1 MFKDILFGAAAQIIP
16 KTISQLVNVYLVF
29 GPNGITE
36 AEKRAKY
43 SWWYGKP
50 IDTLPPIDDWILDL
64 GLPALLFLGS
74 QLAPLKYKTTLKDMS
89 IGAGLTG
96 GATFLHGVL
105 SESWK
110 WFPVPPP

>member
-1 MFKDILFGAAAQIIP
+1 MLKLKDVLFGAVAQIIP
-16 KTISQLVNVYLVF
+16 KTISHLANVYMVF
-29 GPNGITE
+29 GPGGITE

-50 IDTLPPIDDWILDL
+50 IDTLPPIDDWVLDL

-74 QLAPLKYKTTLKDMS
+74 QLSPLKYKETLKNMS

-96 GATFLHGVL
+96 GAIFLHSVL
-105 SESWK
+105 SESYK
-110 WFPVPPP
+110 WVPTA